1 MREFFSNYSEA
12 VAILLTGI
20 LTSLFFHFQWRRDYK
35 QKEKEFKQKE
45 KENRKELLIKMMA
58 DEKMPLAT
66 RQAAAVEYIDEGYN
80 GMMKNY
86 ILENRLY
93 VRNPVPDFK

>member
-12 VAILLTGI
+12 ISILLTGI
-20 LTSLFFHFQWRRDYK
+20 LTSLFFHFQWRKDY
-35 QKEKEFKQKE
+35 KQKE

-58 DEKMPLAT
+58 DEKMPLST